1 MSKSNA
7 VVLVTLFAAAALIV
21 SVVPAT
27 AASSNCAVLLVPGSV
42 DPSGTILATEVDL
55 GCYPT
60 YAEALAAGS
69 SVWRPAGGALGRWL
83 RAGCVTQPSLARRR
97 S

>member
-7 VVLVTLFAAAALIV
+7 VVVVTLFAAAALIA

-42 DPSGTILATEVDL
+42 DASGAILATEVDL
-55 GCYPT
+55 GCFPT
-60 YAEALAAGS
+60 YAEALTTGS
-69 SVWRPAGGALGRWL
+69 
-83 RAGCVTQPSLARRR
+83 
-97 S
+97 

>member
-1 MSKSNA
+1 MSVSRSSRA
-7 VVLVTLFAAAALIV
+7 VLVILLAAAALIV

-69 SVWRPAGGALGRWL
+69 SGAIDIRP
-83 RAGCVTQPSLARRR
+83 
-97 S
+97 